1 MHLKCMTHIDACPN
15 IIVEAMSALEMNQPL
30 LADALG
36 VDQGTVSRWKNG
48 KSKPSRPV
56 LKLIERLLAD
66 RRSADRSAEAAE

>member
-1 MHLKCMTHIDACPN
+1 MTHIDPGSN
-15 IIVEAMSALEMNQPL
+15 IIVEAMTALEMNQPL

-48 KSKPSRPV
+48 KSKPSGPV

-66 RRSADRSAEAAE
+66 HRSATCSTEVAQ

>member
-1 MHLKCMTHIDACPN
+1 MTHVDPCSN

-36 VDQGTVSRWKNG
+36 VDQATVSRWKNG
-48 KSKPSRPV
+48 KSKPSGPV

-66 RRSADRSAEAAE
+66 QRSASRTAEAVE